1 MEAINSISEYQQ
13 ALKKIDVL
21 ITKVGEDLTYDNPEF
36 AMLDRLSDLVA
47 G

>member
-1 MEAINSISEYQQ
+1 LCELNGPSIR
-13 ALKKIDVL
+13 
-21 ITKVGEDLTYDNPEF
+21 VGEDLTYDNPEF